1 MRVQSFKYIVG
12 SRVSNGIPLG
22 FRRALVFHRWPASQ
36 SEISVEVRH
45 LSNVAVT
52 AVDPSPGS
60 YGVSPHPGDSSVKVP
75 RSRKNHAD
83 PTESS
88 DDVNLHSDRC
98 GAGACS
104 ATILSS
110 RSLLTLDPDSG
121 VVATSPRSAKES
133 GTYLDG
139 DPDPMWSTME
149 NAPPSPAATHHVD
162 TALDETPSPE
172 RTPSPVS
179 ASRRYTCSHEVSGS
193 AVHVVGTP
201 VPALVTHR
209 YPYSTRHVLEQPS
222 PDTVLPSSQVSYAWA
237 LSGSRSTM
245 LLPHA
250 VGANASPARSFQQR
264 DASAGSGT
272 EHDHPGSTPHVEEQ
286 LRKKKRKHFFL

>member
-1 MRVQSFKYIVG
+1 VAVTKSKKIRVQSFRYGVDMT
-12 SRVSNGIPLG
+12 VSNGISCGVLSI
-22 FRRALVFHRWPASQ
+22 RESQRLLASQ
-36 SEISVEVRH
+36 SEIPADVRH

-60 YGVSPHPGDSSVKVP
+60 YGVSPNPGDSSVNVP
-75 RSRKNHAD
+75 RSRKYHAD
-83 PTESS
+83 PGSH
-88 DDVNLHSDRC
+88 DDVSLHSDRC

-121 VVATSPRSAKES
+121 VVATSPSSANES

-139 DPDPMWSTME
+139 ELDPMWSTME

-162 TALDETPSPE
+162 TALDATPSPE

-179 ASRRYTCSHEVSGS
+179 ESRRYTCSHEVSGS
-193 AVHVVGTP
+193 AVHVVDTP

-209 YPYSTRHVLEQPS
+209 YPYSTRHVLEHPS

-250 VGANASPARSFQQR
+250 AGTDASPLRSCQQR

-286 LRKKKRKHFFL
+286 LGKH